1 MRSLRY
7 FFASFAVKGFS
18 PKFLY
23 NSTFTMANAA
33 STHKFAGIM
42 SKPGKTELADIVPPL
57 LTWFREHQYQVVIDR
72 ETARYAPAVEVLARD
87 EMASRPLNFVVVLGG
102 DGTLLSAARAVS
114 AAGIPV
120 LGINLGSLGFLTEV
134 PLENLYAT
142 LQSIEQSC
150 CNLDTRSMV
159 HCEVYRKDTC
169 VGSYDAL
176 NDVVVGKGTIARL
189 NHCDVYID
197 KVFVSSY
204 QADSL
209 IVSTATGST
218 AYSLAAGG
226 PILMPS
232 VDAFVVT
239 PVSAHS
245 LTHRPLV
252 VRDTSEIEIVV
263 KTGEDEAYLSLD
275 GQIGMPIVDGD
286 RVLCRKS
293 QHQVKLLHTQG
304 TFFDVLRTKLKW
316 GQR

>member
-1 MRSLRY
+1 MATSN
-7 FFASFAVKGFS
+7 VV
-18 PKFLY
+18 
-23 NSTFTMANAA
+23 STTK
-33 STHKFAGIM
+33 STGII
-42 SKPGKTELADIVPPL
+42 SKPGKAELADIVPPL
-57 LTWFREHQYQVVIDR
+57 LAWFRERQYQVVVDP
-72 ETARYAPAVEVLARD
+72 ETAPFAPGVEVLAR
-87 EMASRPLNFVVVLGG
+87 EQMASRALNFVVVLGG

-114 AAGIPV
+114 KAGIPV

-134 PLENLYAT
+134 PLENLYST
-142 LQSIEQSC
+142 LRDIEKSC
-150 CNLDTRSMV
+150 CNLDRRSMV
-159 HCEVYRKDTC
+159 HCDVFRKDAS
-169 VGSYDAL
+169 VGSYEAL

-197 KVFVSSY
+197 RVFVSSY

-263 KTGEDEAYLSLD
+263 KTGEDEAYLSID
-275 GQIGMPIVDGD
+275 GQIGMPMVDGD

-293 QHQVKLLHTQG
+293 QHQVTLLHTQG

>member
-1 MRSLRY
+1 
-7 FFASFAVKGFS
+7 
-18 PKFLY
+18 
-23 NSTFTMANAA
+23 MANVTSIQKA
-33 STHKFAGIM
+33 AGII
-42 SKPGKTELADIVPPL
+42 SKPGKTELAEIVPPL
-57 LTWFREHQYQVVIDR
+57 LTWFREHEYQVVADP
-72 ETARYAPAVEVLARD
+72 ETAPYAPGVEVLARE
-87 EMASRPLNFVVVLGG
+87 EMGSRPLNFVVVLGG
-102 DGTLLSAARAVS
+102 DGTFLSAARAVS
-114 AAGIPV
+114 RAGIPV

-142 LQSIEQSC
+142 LHSIEQSC
-150 CNLDTRSMV
+150 CNLDKRSMV
-159 HCEVYRKDTC
+159 HCDVYRKDAR

-197 KVFVSSY
+197 RIFVSSY

-263 KTGEDEAYLSLD
+263 KTGEDEAYLSVD
-275 GQIGMPIVDGD
+275 GQIGMPMMDGD

-293 QHQVKLLHTQG
+293 EHHVTLLHTQG

>member
-1 MRSLRY
+1 
-7 FFASFAVKGFS
+7 
-18 PKFLY
+18 
-23 NSTFTMANAA
+23 MATSNAA
-33 STHKFAGIM
+33 STKKFAGII
-42 SKPGKTELADIVPPL
+42 SKPGKAELADIVPPL
-57 LTWFREHQYQVVIDR
+57 LAWFREHQYQVVVDP
-72 ETARYAPAVEVLARD
+72 ETAPYARDMEVLTREA
-87 EMASRPLNFVVVLGG
+87 MASRPLNFVVVLGG
-102 DGTLLSAARAVS
+102 DGTLLSAARALS
-114 AAGIPV
+114 KAGIPV

-142 LQSIEQSC
+142 LHSIEQSC

-159 HCEVYRKDTC
+159 HCEVLRKDAC
-169 VGSYDAL
+169 VGSFDAL

-197 KVFVSSY
+197 RVFVSSY

-232 VDAFVVT
+232 VEAFVVT

-263 KTGEDEAYLSLD
+263 KTGEDEAYLSID
-275 GQIGMPIVDGD
+275 GQIGMPMVDGD

>member
-1 MRSLRY
+1 
-7 FFASFAVKGFS
+7 
-18 PKFLY
+18 
-23 NSTFTMANAA
+23 MAN
-33 STHKFAGIM
+33 HKFAGII
-42 SKPGKTELADIVPPL
+42 SKPGKTELSDIVPPL
-57 LTWFREHQYQVVIDR
+57 LAWFLERRYQIVVDP
-72 ETARYAPAVEVLARD
+72 ETAPYAPGMEVLTRD

-114 AAGIPV
+114 KSGIPV

-150 CNLDTRSMV
+150 CHLDTRTMV
-159 HCEVYRKDTC
+159 HCDVYRKDTC

-197 KVFVSSY
+197 RVFVSSY

-263 KTGEDEAYLSLD
+263 KTGEDEAYLSID
-275 GQIGMPIVDGD
+275 GQIGMPMLDGD

-293 QHQVKLLHTQG
+293 QNQVTLLHTQG